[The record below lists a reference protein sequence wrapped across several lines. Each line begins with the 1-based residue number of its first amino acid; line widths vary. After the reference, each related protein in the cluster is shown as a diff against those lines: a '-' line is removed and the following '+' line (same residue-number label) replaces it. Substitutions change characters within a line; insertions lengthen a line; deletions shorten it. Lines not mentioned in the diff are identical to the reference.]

1 METKTNKDL
10 EDLDLELEE
19 DKKNKKEKKKK
30 KEMVSQEE
38 YDKVQ
43 DMYQKALNT
52 AAYHENLS
60 KYYQK
65 EYDKMMKYRSQS
77 IIESL
82 LPSLDGFEMAFRFE
96 AKTPE
101 AQSYRVGFEFVYKL
115 LKQALIDEGVSEI
128 TPKPGDKFDSNIHQA
143 VDTVETEDESLEN
156 TIKEVLLNGYMLKDR
171 IIRPSNVKIY
181 VKKEIKE
188 EKQENE
194 NEEVKTMEEN

>member
-1 METKTNKDL
+1 MEDKQTNI

-19 DKKNKKEKKKK
+19 DKKNKKDKKKK
-30 KEMVSQEE
+30 KMVSQED

-43 DMYQKALNT
+43 DMYAKALNT

-115 LKQALIDEGVSEI
+115 LKDALISEGVSEI
-128 TPKPGDKFDSNIHQA
+128 TPKVGDKFDSNVHQA
-143 VDTVETEDESLEN
+143 VDTIETEDENLIN

-171 IIRPSNVKIY
+171 IIRPANVKIY
-181 VKKEIKE
+181 VKKEEKQTE
-188 EKQENE
+188 EKQVEENE
-194 NEEVKTMEEN
+194 KVNTMEEN